1 MESEKITFLQRIEA
15 LTVSLVDLVW
25 GTPLVALLVGGGFFF
40 MLYSRFIPFRHFG
53 HGIAILTGKY
63 DDPNDPGQISHFQA
77 LSSALAS
84 TVGMGNIGGVAIA
97 IHTGGPGALFWM
109 WVSAVVGMAT
119 KFFTCTLSIMYR
131 GKDDKGEVQ
140 GGPMYVIEEG
150 ICKIDRDGYILNK
163 RAYPVF
169 GKFLATLF
177 AVAGLI
183 GCLVLFQANQLA
195 QLVRDLIYVPNGLF
209 ADNIFLGDFTTG
221 MTAAVIVSLVIFGGI
236 KRIGLVASRLVPFMV
251 AIYLFAALIILF
263 QNVGQVPAIFSSVIR
278 DAFTGDAVLGGSLGA
293 IIIIGIKRA
302 ALSNEAGIGTEA
314 MAHGAAK
321 TEEPVREGLVAMVGP
336 FIDTIVVCTITAFVI
351 LVSGVHASDA
361 NGVTLTAMA
370 FEAEL
375 GNAGQLLLI
384 LAVLC
389 FSLSTMFGYS
399 YYGRKCT
406 SYLFGTK
413 WKSSYNIIYVAT
425 IVLAAMVSIDIAI
438 NVVDIMFALMAIPT
452 MISALFL
459 SPKVMAETK
468 RYFSSR

>member
-1 MESEKITFLQRIEA
+1 MKSGNLALLERLEA
-15 LTVSLVDLVW
+15 LTVSLVDIVW
-25 GTPLVALLVGGGFFF
+25 GTPLVVLLVGGGFFF

-53 HGIAILTGKY
+53 HGLAILSGKF
-63 DDPNDPGQISHFQA
+63 DDPDDPGQINHFQA

-109 WVSAVVGMAT
+109 WVSAIVGMAT

-150 ICKIDRDGYILNK
+150 LGKAYKPLAIL
-163 RAYPVF
+163 F
-169 GKFLATLF
+169 S
-177 AVAGLI
+177 VAGLV
-183 GCLVLFQANQLA
+183 GCMVLFQANQLS

-209 ADNIFLGDFTTG
+209 SDNILLGNFTTG

-251 AIYLFAALIILF
+251 AIYLYAALIILF
-263 QNVGQVPAIFSSVIR
+263 QNLGQVPAIVSSVLK

-293 IIIIGIKRA
+293 IIVIGIKRA
-302 ALSNEAGIGTEA
+302 AFSNEAGIGTEA

-321 TEEPVREGLVAMVGP
+321 TKEPVREGLVAMVGP

-370 FEAEL
+370 FETEL
-375 GNAGQLLLI
+375 GNAGQMMII

-413 WKSSYNIIYVAT
+413 WKSSYNVIYVAT

-438 NVVDIMFALMAIPT
+438 NIVDIMFALMAIPT
-452 MISALFL
+452 MISALLL
-459 SPKVMAETK
+459 SPKVMVETK

>member
-1 MESEKITFLQRIEA
+1 MKSGNLALLERLEA
-15 LTVSLVDLVW
+15 LTVSLVDIVW
-25 GTPLVALLVGGGFFF
+25 GTPLVVLLVGGGFFF

-53 HGIAILTGKY
+53 HGLAILSGKF
-63 DDPNDPGQISHFQA
+63 DDPDDPGQINHFQA

-109 WVSAVVGMAT
+109 WVSAIVGMAT

-150 ICKIDRDGYILNK
+150 LGKAYKPLAIL
-163 RAYPVF
+163 F
-169 GKFLATLF
+169 S
-177 AVAGLI
+177 VAGLV
-183 GCLVLFQANQLA
+183 GCMVLFQANQLS

-209 ADNIFLGDFTTG
+209 SDNILLGNFTTG

-251 AIYLFAALIILF
+251 AIYLYAALIILF
-263 QNVGQVPAIFSSVIR
+263 QNLGQVPAIVSSVLK

-293 IIIIGIKRA
+293 IIVIGIKRA
-302 ALSNEAGIGTEA
+302 AFSNEAGIGTEA

-321 TEEPVREGLVAMVGP
+321 TKEPVREGLVAMVGP

-370 FEAEL
+370 FETEL
-375 GNAGQLLLI
+375 GNAGQMMLI

-413 WKSSYNIIYVAT
+413 WKSSYNVIYVAT

-438 NVVDIMFALMAIPT
+438 NIVDIMFALMAIPT
-452 MISALFL
+452 MISALLL
-459 SPKVMAETK
+459 SPKVMVETK

>member
-1 MESEKITFLQRIEA
+1 MKSGNLALLERLEA
-15 LTVSLVDLVW
+15 LTVSLVDIVW

-53 HGIAILTGKY
+53 HGLAILSGKF
-63 DDPNDPGQISHFQA
+63 DDPDDPGQINHFQA

-109 WVSAVVGMAT
+109 WVSAIVGMAT

-150 ICKIDRDGYILNK
+150 LGKAYKPLAIL
-163 RAYPVF
+163 F
-169 GKFLATLF
+169 S
-177 AVAGLI
+177 VAGLV
-183 GCLVLFQANQLA
+183 GCMVLFQANQLS

-209 ADNIFLGDFTTG
+209 SDNILLGNFTTG

-251 AIYLFAALIILF
+251 AIYLYAALIILF
-263 QNVGQVPAIFSSVIR
+263 QNLGQVPAIVSSVLK

-293 IIIIGIKRA
+293 IIVIGIKRA
-302 ALSNEAGIGTEA
+302 AFSNEAGIGPEA

-321 TEEPVREGLVAMVGP
+321 TKEPVREGLVAMVGP

-370 FEAEL
+370 FETEL
-375 GNAGQLLLI
+375 GSAGQMMLI

-413 WKSSYNIIYVAT
+413 WKSSYNVIYVAT

-438 NVVDIMFALMAIPT
+438 NIVDIMFALMAIPT
-452 MISALFL
+452 MISALLL
-459 SPKVMAETK
+459 SPKVMVETK

>member
-1 MESEKITFLQRIEA
+1 LKSGNLALLERLEA
-15 LTVSLVDLVW
+15 LTVSLVDIVW
-25 GTPLVALLVGGGFFF
+25 GTPLVVLLVGGGFFF

-53 HGIAILTGKY
+53 HGLAILSGKF
-63 DDPNDPGQISHFQA
+63 DDPDDPGQINHFQA

-109 WVSAVVGMAT
+109 WVSAIVGMAT

-150 ICKIDRDGYILNK
+150 LGKAYKPLAIL
-163 RAYPVF
+163 F
-169 GKFLATLF
+169 S
-177 AVAGLI
+177 VAGLV
-183 GCLVLFQANQLA
+183 GCMVLFQANQLS

-209 ADNIFLGDFTTG
+209 SDNILLGNFTTG

-251 AIYLFAALIILF
+251 AIYLYAALIILF
-263 QNVGQVPAIFSSVIR
+263 QNLGQVPAIVSSVLK

-293 IIIIGIKRA
+293 IIVIGIKRA
-302 ALSNEAGIGTEA
+302 AFSNEAGIGTEA

-321 TEEPVREGLVAMVGP
+321 TKEPVREGLVAMVGP

-370 FEAEL
+370 FETEL
-375 GNAGQLLLI
+375 GNAGQMMII

-413 WKSSYNIIYVAT
+413 WKSSYNVIYVAT

-438 NVVDIMFALMAIPT
+438 NIVDIMFALMAIPT
-452 MISALFL
+452 MISALLL
-459 SPKVMAETK
+459 SPKVMVETK